1 MPLHLTDLK
10 ARIIDYLHHLSLY
23 DYIAYGWLGAFLI
36 VLILLSVLLA
46 KRSPGFSL
54 TLILIVLILMSAGP
68 FGIKYLLDQ
77 TVRNVTIIDRN
88 VTELPFSK
96 NLIVL
101 GNIRNNGKIDLRG
114 CRVFVDIVRKDQNK
128 YLTMLY
134 RLKPIRKMM
143 LKIEKPLKQD
153 GMLPYKVVFDHFALP
168 KKRYAVRQKVECF

>member
-88 VTELPFSK
+88 VTELPFSR
-96 NLIVL
+96 I
-101 GNIRNNGKIDLRG
+101 
-114 CRVFVDIVRKDQNK
+114 
-128 YLTMLY
+128 
-134 RLKPIRKMM
+134 
-143 LKIEKPLKQD
+143 
-153 GMLPYKVVFDHFALP
+153 
-168 KKRYAVRQKVECF
+168 